1 MFNNQESQNARR
13 SSDSPKADSFRSHGT
28 WHTDHHLMGKQDFE
42 EVGLDDN
49 NNVGDREPHNGT
61 IDYTT
66 DPKFKF
72 CFLGLWW
79 VPAYGGL
86 IESYL

>member
-1 MFNNQESQNARR
+1 
-13 SSDSPKADSFRSHGT
+13 
-28 WHTDHHLMGKQDFE
+28 MGKQDFE

-79 VPAYGGL
+79 VTAYGGL
-86 IESYL
+86 IGSYL